1 MRFLVEVQIPTE
13 VGNAALKDGSL
24 IRGHENYL
32 NEVKPEA
39 VYYTLANGRRA
50 IYLVVDLESP
60 EKLPA
65 ITEPLWLDL
74 GAEVRVAPVMT
85 SEDFQKALRGLQ
97 EVIEASK

>member
-24 IRGHENYL
+24 IREHENYL

-39 VYYTLANGRRA
+39 VYYTLANGRRT
-50 IYLVVDLESP
+50 IYLVVNLESA

-65 ITEPLWLDL
+65 ITEPLWLTL
-74 GAEVRVAPVMT
+74 NAEVRVAPVMT
-85 SEDFQKALRGLQ
+85 SEDFQKALGGLQ